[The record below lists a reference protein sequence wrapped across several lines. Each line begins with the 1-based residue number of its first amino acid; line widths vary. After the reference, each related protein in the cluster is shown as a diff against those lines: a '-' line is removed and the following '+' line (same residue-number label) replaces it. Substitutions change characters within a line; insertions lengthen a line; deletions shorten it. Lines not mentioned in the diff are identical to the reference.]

1 MPPILQHATMT
12 HTSARN
18 SWILTG
24 KSGSVSCGVTD
35 PFPGSWCTRFCLCP
49 LRIYFPVL
57 GKFWQL
63 YGGVNGDLLQKGLC
77 HTQICCTKSPCPC
90 GSPLL
95 TCTLIRNLGA
105 VAHRAPLSIG
115 FNKQEC
121 WSGLPF
127 LSPADLS
134 NPGTESV
141 SLMSLSSPAMAVL
154 YH

>member
-95 TCTLIRNLGA
+95 TCTLIRNAQTQFCLSLCGVPGSWCA
-105 VAHRAPLSIG
+105 QGWLEPSECLWKEWGLIQNMNLPLLLS
-115 FNKQEC
+115 C
-121 WSGLPF
+121 WK
-127 LSPADLS
+127 
-134 NPGTESV
+134 
-141 SLMSLSSPAMAVL
+141 
-154 YH
+154 